1 VAVTVFGERPVGV
14 GVVGL
19 LDPLKACGYVIRL
32 E

>member
-1 VAVTVFGERPVGV
+1 VTVFGETSVGV

-19 LDPLKACGYVIRL
+19 LDPLKACGCVIRL